1 VFLSPLSSRT
11 NAQVNSPQ
19 IPYLTRVAP
28 YRGKQYPP
36 DPKAA

>member
-1 VFLSPLSSRT
+1 MNTVSSSLVPRC
-11 NAQVNSPQ
+11 
-19 IPYLTRVAP
+19 IYITRVAP

>member
-1 VFLSPLSSRT
+1 V
-11 NAQVNSPQ
+11 AQMAHHINKY
-19 IPYLTRVAP
+19 ITRVAP

>member
-1 VFLSPLSSRT
+1 MNTGNRCPYLLLPF
-11 NAQVNSPQ
+11 
-19 IPYLTRVAP
+19 PYLTQVAP